1 MPRQRHLRVSSA
13 PPSLLW
19 TTYADG
25 VLIASYARLFEG
37 GIYVEIRLDG
47 APTIG
52 RTFTTS
58 DEATAFS
65 EHQRQLWGEPSGPAD

>member
-1 MPRQRHLRVSSA
+1 MPSA

-19 TTYADG
+19 TAFVDG
-25 VLIASYARLFEG
+25 LLVECNARLFEG
-37 GIYVEIRLDG
+37 GIYVEVRFDG

-65 EHQRQLWGEPSGPAD
+65 EHQRHLWREPSTAAD

>member
-1 MPRQRHLRVSSA
+1 V
-13 PPSLLW
+13 LW

-25 VLIASYARLFEG
+25 LLIECNARLFQG
-37 GIYVEIRLDG
+37 GIYVEVRLDG

-58 DEATAFS
+58 DEAIAFS
-65 EHQRQLWGEPSGPAD
+65 EHQRQLWGESRPARPIEFG